1 MAFFFRFTNP
11 FSFWVCTLIFAANF
25 RNGMRSGRIKSLRVA
40 AFSLFLSCFFQASF
54 AQRNPDQHLP
64 AEDTVSEKRDEIKDH
79 GKKKEGAF
87 NANEVIFGHV
97 MDAHQFH
104 FFSWESGGEQ
114 HHAIIPLPIILYEP
128 GRSFSAFSSSKFHHG
143 DSTWNGYRM
152 VTESYRE
159 NLKAKGM
166 NKDQIRLLQDEQIIA
181 VDSQGD
187 PIDRKVYDLSI
198 TRNVVQMFLALA
210 VLVWLLLSVAS
221 RYRTGQGVT
230 SAPKGW
236 QNAVEPVVQFIRDE
250 VAKPNIGHK
259 YRTYMPLLLTLFFF
273 ILINNIFGLLPGSA
287 NVTGNIA
294 FTAVLGV
301 ISFLIITF
309 SGNKH
314 YWSHI
319 FNPPVPI
326 GVKFILIPVEI
337 LSIFTKPFALIIRLF
352 ANMLAG
358 HIIIICLV
366 SLIFIFGNMSM
377 GVGMGFSP
385 ISIAFAVFIYIIE
398 VLVAFI
404 QAFIFTNLTA
414 VFIGQAT
421 EDHHQHEADGH
432 AGNPPTEPV
441 II

>member
-1 MAFFFRFTNP
+1 MRFTP
-11 FSFWVCTLIFAANF
+11 F
-25 RNGMRSGRIKSLRVA
+25 KSLPVA
-40 AFSLFLSCFFQASF
+40 AFSLLLVLFSHTLL
-54 AQRNPDQHLP
+54 AQDNPDKNLKP
-64 AEDTVSEKRDEIKDH
+64 EDTVAERGDEKSGE
-79 GKKKEGAF
+79 GKKDEGAF

-104 FFSWESGGEQ
+104 FFSWTGSDGEQ
-114 HHAIIPLPIILYEP
+114 HHAIIPLPVILYEP
-128 GRSFSAFSSSKFHHG
+128 GRGFAVFGSNKFQHG
-143 DSTWNGYRM
+143 EEAYDGYRM

-159 NLKAKGM
+159 NLKTQGM
-166 NKDQIRLLQDEQIIA
+166 QEDQIRLLQDEQIIA
-181 VDSQGD
+181 VDNNGR
-187 PIDRKVYDLSI
+187 PIDRKVYDFSI
-198 TRNVVQMFLALA
+198 TRNVAQMFIALA
-210 VLVWLLLSVAS
+210 ILVWLMLSVAR
-221 RYRTGQGVT
+221 RYRSGQGIT

-236 QNAVEPVVQFIRDE
+236 QNAIEPVVQFIRDE

-273 ILINNIFGLLPGSA
+273 ILINNIFGLIPGSA

-301 ISFLIITF
+301 LSFLIISF

-314 YWSHI
+314 YWGHI

-326 GVKFILIPVEI
+326 GVKLILIPVEI

-358 HIIIICLV
+358 HIIIICLI
-366 SLIFIFGNMSM
+366 SLIFIFGHLST
-377 GVGMGFSP
+377 GVGLVFSP
-385 ISIAFAVFIYIIE
+385 VSIAFSVFIYLIE

-421 EDHHQHEADGH
+421 EEHHGHGADD
-432 AGNPPTEPV
+432 AVV
-441 II
+441 I